1 MEHSEHGTVS
11 IVILLLRFLQ
21 SRRCQR
27 CELCENMYCKMAS
40 DNFSAGAMGV
50 QLRTSICDDCGQW
63 SALSLLRGKETCHLV
78 ICAGLARVAEAVI

>member
-27 CELCENMYCKMAS
+27 CELCENMYFKMAS
-40 DNFSAGAMGV
+40 DN
-50 QLRTSICDDCGQW
+50 L

-78 ICAGLARVAEAVI
+78 ICAGLARVAEGVI